1 MQNALLYNNNNIQ
14 IEYIICIYHFWNTT
28 KKNYEILGTGLHD
41 RYIAQGM
48 SQIIGLIKQ
57 RLLYYNII

>member
-1 MQNALLYNNNNIQ
+1 MLYFIIIIIYKLNILFVYT
-14 IEYIICIYHFWNTT
+14 IFWNTT